1 MLRAGTARTWRGAVT
16 TRTSKKER
24 TSPMASRVLLIDDD
38 VRLYELLASY
48 LEQNGFTATSVPDGA
63 KGLAALAGGRL
74 DPVHLD
80 GFTARLVM
88 LSPPLTPPPPTTTP
102 P

>member
-48 LEQNGFTATSVPDGA
+48 LEQNGFTVTCVADAA
-63 KGLAALAGGRL
+63 KGLAALSAGPSRPGPVAWSVDCGGRL
-74 DPVHLD
+74 EGTQAIL
-80 GFTARLVM
+80 ARR
-88 LSPPLTPPPPTTTP
+88 
-102 P
+102 